1 MHVDPHP
8 VTFVSA
14 DGVHLAGTRL
24 GQPAAAATV
33 IYVHGLLTDS
43 SYWTPL
49 TRRLHHRF
57 DGGIAQLTYD
67 QRGHGASGRPHRRTR
82 TTMAHLVADLD
93 TVLTRATGAT
103 VLVAHS
109 AGALAV
115 HAWAEQHPHRAA
127 ALAGLVLFNSAGEFP
142 EFPALPSHFRTWSQR
157 LHRWRH
163 SPLDPIAA
171 TAAAALE
178 RRFRRD
184 SQRRGATAHLVT
196 GDRPADPRVVT
207 DVLAAYRSY
216 SLTTDTA
223 ARLRSTPSFVLSGDR
238 DRIVPPT
245 QSVRLADKI
254 WADYTVVPGAGH
266 SLPHAQPDTAADTIT
281 EALHIA
287 YHATTTDPVF
297 GVLTDGASEA
307 GGPRP

>member
-1 MHVDPHP
+1 M
-8 VTFVSA
+8 TFVSA

-24 GQPAAAATV
+24 GRPGAVATV

-43 SYWTPL
+43 SYWEPL

-57 DGGIAQLTYD
+57 DGGIAQITYD
-67 QRGHGASGRPHRRTR
+67 QRGHGASGRPHRRTG

-93 TVLTRATGAT
+93 TVLTGATGAT

-142 EFPALPSHFRTWSQR
+142 EFPSLPTHFRNWSQR
-157 LHRWRH
+157 LHRWRRG
-163 SPLDPIAA
+163 PLDPIAA
-171 TAAAALE
+171 AAATALE
-178 RRFRRD
+178 RRFRRR
-184 SQRRGATAHLVT
+184 SRRLGAKAHLIT
-196 GDRPADPRVVT
+196 ADRPADPRVLT

-216 SLTTDTA
+216 TLTADA
-223 ARLRSTPSFVLSGDR
+223 AAPLRSTPSFVLSGDR
-238 DRIVPPT
+238 DKIVPPT

-266 SLPHAQPDTAADTIT
+266 SLPHTQPDTAADTIT
-281 EALHIA
+281 EALHVA
-287 YHATTTDPVF
+287 YHATISDPVL
-297 GVLTDGASEA
+297 GVLADDTAEPG
-307 GGPRP
+307 RPT